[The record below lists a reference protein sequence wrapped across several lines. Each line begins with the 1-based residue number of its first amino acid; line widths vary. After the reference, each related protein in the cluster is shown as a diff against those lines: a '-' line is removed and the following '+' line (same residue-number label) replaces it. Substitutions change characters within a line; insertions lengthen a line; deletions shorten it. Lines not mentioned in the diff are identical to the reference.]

1 MPAPR
6 FGETD
11 EEVQN
16 EAQKSILRVFHALIL
31 SDFFGASALSSG
43 IRSVNF
49 HLSNESSGDPQNE

>member
-31 SDFFGASALSSG
+31 SDFFGASALL
-43 IRSVNF
+43 VTPKT
-49 HLSNESSGDPQNE
+49 NEN